1 MSKVDLKTN
10 EDQLKRV
17 RDAVL
22 NDETTKKYALF
33 GNQIRSPKTIIF
45 TSLPIVWLGYA
56 ESGLSNTVIVEEE
69 GEGDGGGDCV
79 GLEALLDEFH
89 SGRYQYGL
97 AGVKVQGKGIK
108 VETQR

>member
-1 MSKVDLKTN
+1 MLCSMTRQPKNMHYLVI
-10 EDQLKRV
+10 
-17 RDAVL
+17 
-22 NDETTKKYALF
+22 KYV
-33 GNQIRSPKTIIF
+33 NPKLS
-45 TSLPIVWLGYA
+45 SLHIVWLGYA

>member
-10 EDQLKRV
+10 EEQLKRV

-22 NDETTKKYALF
+22 NDGTTKKYALF
-33 GNQIRSPKTIIF
+33 
-45 TSLPIVWLGYA
+45 GYA
-56 ESGLSNTVIVEEE
+56 ESGLSNTVIVEDE
-69 GEGDGGGDCV
+69 GEGDGDCD

-97 AGVKVQGKGIK
+97 AGVKVPGKGIK
-108 VETQR
+108 VRI